1 MNKINKLHLGVTNYV
16 STAVQQIE
24 VEDSPLCAR
33 TVKLALGVHLSH
45 RMPVTMAKTGEQ
57 HVSVAC

>member
-1 MNKINKLHLGVTNYV
+1 MNKLHLGVTNYV
-16 STAVQQIE
+16 STAVQQVE
-24 VEDSPLCAR
+24 VEDSPLCVW

-45 RMPVTMAKTGEQ
+45 GVPVTMAKTGEQ